1 MKRLLILMVMLSCIA
16 VVYGEEQQM
25 GRSQSNGSLKLD
37 VGPVWTISKL
47 YTSKNEYQT
56 GVRGAGFSFSLSSMG
71 NRIFGLGFDLYG
83 SRTTVEIPPK
93 AFVYTP
99 NDVTYKLFYFGP
111 SIVLGGSL
119 VKCLRGELS
128 VGLGLGI
135 YNDNSD
141 TEVGWGLN
149 YKLDVELMLSRSI
162 GIGIEGLSQ
171 TCFFKRPDGF
181 EQPDGESYGYRQLG
195 VMLGLRVYY

>member
-16 VVYGEEQQM
+16 VIHGQEQQVVK
-25 GRSQSNGSLKLD
+25 SQSNGSLKLD
-37 VGPVWTISKL
+37 VGPVWTTSKL

-71 NRIFGLGFDLYG
+71 NRIYGLGFDLYG

-128 VGLGLGI
+128 AGLGLGI

-149 YKLDVELMLSRSI
+149 YKLDVELMLSHSI

>member
-16 VVYGEEQQM
+16 VIHGQEQQVVK
-25 GRSQSNGSLKLD
+25 SQSNGSLKLD
-37 VGPVWTISKL
+37 VGPVWTTSKL

-71 NRIFGLGFDLYG
+71 NRIYGLGFDLYG

-128 VGLGLGI
+128 AG
-135 YNDNSD
+135 
-141 TEVGWGLN
+141 
-149 YKLDVELMLSRSI
+149 
-162 GIGIEGLSQ
+162 
-171 TCFFKRPDGF
+171 
-181 EQPDGESYGYRQLG
+181 
-195 VMLGLRVYY
+195 

>member
-16 VVYGEEQQM
+16 VVYGEEQQT
-25 GRSQSNGSLKLD
+25 GRSQSNGSLKFD
-37 VGPVWTISKL
+37 VGPVWTTSKL
-47 YTSKNEYQT
+47 YTSKSEYQT
-56 GVRGAGFSFSLSSMG
+56 GVRGTGLLFSLSSMG
-71 NRIFGLGFDLYG
+71 KRIYGFGFDLYG
-83 SRTTVEIPPK
+83 SSTTVEIPRRS
-93 AFVYTP
+93 FVYTP
-99 NDVTYKLFYFGP
+99 DDVTYKLFYFGP
-111 SIVLGGSL
+111 SFVLGGSL

-149 YKLDVELMLSRSI
+149 YKLDVEQMLSHSI